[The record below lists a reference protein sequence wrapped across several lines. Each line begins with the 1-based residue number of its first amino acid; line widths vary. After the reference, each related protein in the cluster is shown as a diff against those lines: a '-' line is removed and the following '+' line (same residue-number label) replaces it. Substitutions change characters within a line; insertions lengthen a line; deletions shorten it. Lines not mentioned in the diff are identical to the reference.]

1 MSLCPARLFIFY
13 YEAYK
18 AIHSTENDDLKEV
31 QKIHLATRQAN
42 RFAVFARYPQST
54 ILHKGEYML
63 LEAVTAFAVSAS

>member
-1 MSLCPARLFIFY
+1 MKVPLFY

-42 RFAVFARYPQST
+42 RFAVFARYPQSKNNT
-54 ILHKGEYML
+54 EQTSTVVLQRCEQAQTKHKPK
-63 LEAVTAFAVSAS
+63 